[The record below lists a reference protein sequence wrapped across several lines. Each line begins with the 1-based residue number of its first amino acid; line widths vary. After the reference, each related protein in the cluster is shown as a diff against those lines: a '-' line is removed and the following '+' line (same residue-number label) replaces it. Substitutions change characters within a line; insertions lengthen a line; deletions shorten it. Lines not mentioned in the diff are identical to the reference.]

1 VSNSQSKGSDPTPPM
16 FVRTN
21 YLQPIKKYLEHN
33 METNEQENINQ
44 CENQFFNL
52 HKEIQPNMQFTF
64 TSSNQSNK
72 KSNTQ
77 KRNNNEI
84 DLSPPNNKT
93 KLRKH
98 EGVSPI
104 LYYNVGNQYNED
116 KSRLTSEVATA
127 FQDHPVKIKQAKIT
141 LNGNLLIFPETI
153 EDKTRILNNKSF
165 IKGAKLLDLGSDEI
179 KYEVIIKG
187 ISPSTLQSLT
197 EEIELLQINNIQSI
211 YNQNNTEINKCKISF
226 KTKELQQ
233 KFIESGKI
241 KIGFF
246 NYKVEQLAKQVKM
259 CLNCKSYD
267 HPSYKCRSNVKC
279 AKCGDEHKTEECSNN
294 NLKCPNCGEAHSAY
308 YKGCKKYKSLFQ
320 EQINKIRM
328 ASSLKEEDKSTHKK
342 SNEPKAQ
349 TIRNYSA
356 IVSPDENQKS
366 IDSKINEIVT
376 NKLEAIKNDITNTL
390 AQIKTLSDSITNNN
404 LKLVHFVIDTIKIQ
418 INNRLKRLIN
428 ATLGTS

>member
-1 VSNSQSKGSDPTPPM
+1 M

-84 DLSPPNNKT
+84 DLSPSNNKS

-153 EDKTRILNNKSF
+153 EDKKRILNNKSF
-165 IKGAKLLDLGSDEI
+165 IKGA
-179 KYEVIIKG
+179 
-187 ISPSTLQSLT
+187 
-197 EEIELLQINNIQSI
+197 
-211 YNQNNTEINKCKISF
+211 
-226 KTKELQQ
+226 
-233 KFIESGKI
+233 
-241 KIGFF
+241 
-246 NYKVEQLAKQVKM
+246 
-259 CLNCKSYD
+259 
-267 HPSYKCRSNVKC
+267 
-279 AKCGDEHKTEECSNN
+279 
-294 NLKCPNCGEAHSAY
+294 
-308 YKGCKKYKSLFQ
+308 
-320 EQINKIRM
+320 
-328 ASSLKEEDKSTHKK
+328 
-342 SNEPKAQ
+342 
-349 TIRNYSA
+349 
-356 IVSPDENQKS
+356 
-366 IDSKINEIVT
+366 
-376 NKLEAIKNDITNTL
+376 
-390 AQIKTLSDSITNNN
+390 
-404 LKLVHFVIDTIKIQ
+404 
-418 INNRLKRLIN
+418 
-428 ATLGTS
+428 